1 MLSILDIVVD
11 PELESLLRPLNEDES
26 NKLGES
32 ILRGWSD
39 ESIKVWLG
47 HNLLI
52 DGHNRFKKWQTL
64 LNSDPDNAP
73 NIVELPFDSI
83 EDVKVWMV
91 DNQLQRRNLSP
102 AEVIQLMLLQSGE
115 LQKIARRNLTRGGP
129 DSEPCAN
136 WHKVDVVADVAEK
149 SGVSRRT
156 AARAKKVFD
165 KGTPE
170 LKKQMLAGDV
180 SIHAAYNEVKQA
192 EQEEE
197 SATSFDVDSF
207 DVVPTPS
214 ANAAA
219 KDALDK
225 ATAELKRVIE
235 SLEKLHGAFNRA
247 LDKANTQKAVAN
259 FRYLE
264 NSARRLHEEIVP
276 CVKTVREIS
285 KAWNEQRKG

>member
-1 MLSILDIVVD
+1 MLSIRDVVVD

-47 HNLLI
+47 RNLLI

-91 DNQLQRRNLSP
+91 DNQLQRRNLNA
-102 AEVIQLMLLQSGE
+102 AEVIHLMLLQSGE

-129 DSEPCAN
+129 GSEPCAN
-136 WHKVDVVADVAEK
+136 LHKVDVLADVAEK
-149 SGVSRRT
+149 SGISRRT
-156 AARAKKVFD
+156 VASAKKVID

-207 DVVPTPS
+207 DAVPTPS

-219 KDALDK
+219 KKSLDTKVEEMNALIEKTKALYKKLFSALD
-225 ATAELKRVIE
+225 
-235 SLEKLHGAFNRA
+235 N
-247 LDKANTQKAVAN
+247 ANTQNGVEN
-259 FRYLE
+259 FKFLE
-264 NSARRLHEEIVP
+264 NTLRRLDVN
-276 CVKTVREIS
+276 VKACDSVFSDFSLTWKR
-285 KAWNEQRKG
+285 QRKG

>member
-1 MLSILDIVVD
+1 MLSIRDVVVD

-73 NIVELPFDSI
+73 NIVELPFESI

-102 AEVIQLMLLQSGE
+102 AEVIHLMLLQSGE
-115 LQKIARRNLTRGGP
+115 LQKIAKRNLTRGGP
-129 DSEPCAN
+129 GSEPCTN
-136 WHKVDVVADVAEK
+136 WYKVDVIADVAKK
-149 SGVSRRT
+149 SGVGRT
-156 AARAKKVFD
+156 TVARAKKVFD
-165 KGTPE
+165 KGTTE
-170 LKKQMLAGDV
+170 LKDKMLAGDK
-180 SIHAAYNEVKQA
+180 SIHAAYQEVKEA
-192 EQEEE
+192 EQEE

-219 KDALDK
+219 KKSLDTKVEEMDALIEKTK
-225 ATAELKRVIE
+225 ALYK
-235 SLEKLHGAFNRA
+235 KLFSA
-247 LDKANTQKAVAN
+247 LDNANTQKGVEN
-259 FRYLE
+259 FRFLE
-264 NSARRLHEEIVP
+264 STLRRFDV
-276 CVKTVREIS
+276 S
-285 KAWNEQRKG
+285 MKACDSVFSEFSSTWKRQRKG

>member
-1 MLSILDIVVD
+1 MLSIRDVVVD

-73 NIVELPFDSI
+73 NIVELPFESI
-83 EDVKVWMV
+83 EDAKVWMV

-102 AEVIQLMLLQSGE
+102 AEVIHLMLLQSGE
-115 LQKIARRNLTRGGP
+115 LQKIAKRNLTRGGP
-129 DSEPCAN
+129 GSEPCTN
-136 WHKVDVVADVAEK
+136 WYKVDVIADVAKK
-149 SGVSRRT
+149 SGVGRT
-156 AARAKKVFD
+156 TVARAKKVFD
-165 KGTPE
+165 KGTTE
-170 LKKQMLAGDV
+170 LKDKMLAGDK
-180 SIHAAYNEVKQA
+180 SIHAAYQEVKEA
-192 EQEEE
+192 EQEE

-219 KDALDK
+219 KKSLDTKVEEMDALIEKTK
-225 ATAELKRVIE
+225 ALYK
-235 SLEKLHGAFNRA
+235 KLFSA
-247 LDKANTQKAVAN
+247 LDNANTQKGVEN
-259 FRYLE
+259 FRFLE
-264 NSARRLHEEIVP
+264 STLRRFDV
-276 CVKTVREIS
+276 S
-285 KAWNEQRKG
+285 MKACDSVFSEFSSTWKRQRKG

>member
-102 AEVIQLMLLQSGE
+102 AEVIHLMLLQSGE

>member
-1 MLSILDIVVD
+1 MLSIRDVVVD

-47 HNLLI
+47 RNLLI

-91 DNQLQRRNLSP
+91 DNQLQRRNLNP

-115 LQKIARRNLTRGGP
+115 LQKIAKRNLTRGGP
-129 DSEPCAN
+129 GSEPCTN
-136 WHKVDVVADVAEK
+136 LYKVDVIADVAKK
-149 SGVSRRT
+149 SGVGRT
-156 AARAKKVFD
+156 TVAHAKKVFD
-165 KGTPE
+165 QGTTE
-170 LKKQMLAGDV
+170 LKDEMLAGDK
-180 SIHAAYNEVKQA
+180 SIYAAYKEVKQA

-197 SATSFDVDSF
+197 AATSFDVDSF
-207 DVVPTPS
+207 DVVPTAS
-214 ANAAA
+214 ANEAA
-219 KDALDK
+219 KAALDK
-225 ATAELKRVIE
+225 ATGELKRVIE

-264 NSARRLHEEIVP
+264 NSARRLHEEIMS